1 MSNKTIIIFD
11 SDVLF
16 VELLNEI
23 LKETGFKIVSL
34 DSSQDIIEEVTLCT
48 PDIILI
54 DSCISGYNAMKIS
67 NSLKRNYVLNNIPV
81 ILLGTSFDLSEI
93 TTRVGG
99 DDFISK
105 PFNIEEFEQKILMYS
120 TFSSIESS

>member
-1 MSNKTIIIFD
+1 M
-11 SDVLF
+11 
-16 VELLNEI
+16 
-23 LKETGFKIVSL
+23 VSL